1 MNKRIK
7 NIESSTFCLFL
18 VIKYIKML
26 VISVIAFSKCIIGDI
41 YLQKYTYISVLL
53 FFRKL

>member
-7 NIESSTFCLFL
+7 IIESSTFCLFL
-18 VIKYIKML
+18 IIKHIKMFI
-26 VISVIAFSKCIIGDI
+26 VSVIAFPKCIINDI